1 MSQHDPREQAKRE
14 YQKALAKLA
23 KVFPEAAAGL
33 PDPATLNASEFL
45 GVTASAPVQNPPS
58 IPPHGQSPT
67 PKRRGQGRV
76 FLRGRIFWI
85 AYYAPKNGRMVEVR
99 ESFGTSEEAAR
110 KRLEDRLH
118 EVRNHKKGIKAF
130 VGPKQEKVTVEELLQ
145 HLERDYLIHKRSSWR
160 RLKSHLTH
168 VRNYFRSDRARSITR
183 SRLLAYIEFRQ
194 NEGAANATIN
204 RELEPLQRA
213 FSLALENEVL
223 AFAPK
228 FPSLPEDNARQVFF
242 NRADFIKVV
251 ANLKF
256 RDKLD
261 TDLQDF
267 MAWFFFTGM
276 RPKETKSL
284 TWASFDKEKWTI
296 RLEAKDAKTRSA
308 RKLAID
314 GELKAIIQRRIE
326 ARKRFPHCP
335 LIFHRRGKAVGDFRK
350 VWKKACEAVGLVGGL
365 TGYIPYDCRRT
376 AVRNLIRAGVEEST
390 AMKISG
396 HRTRSMLDRYNIQD
410 EQDIQEAMV
419 KVTEYVSTL
428 PVESQMVSL
437 EKAKAEAS

>member
-1 MSQHDPREQAKRE
+1 M
-14 YQKALAKLA
+14 
-23 KVFPEAAAGL
+23 
-33 PDPATLNASEFL
+33 
-45 GVTASAPVQNPPS
+45 
-58 IPPHGQSPT
+58 
-67 PKRRGQGRV
+67 RGDGRK
-76 FLRGRIFWI
+76 FLRGKVWWI
-85 AYYAPKNGRMVEVR
+85 AYYAPVNGRMVEVR
-99 ESFGTSEEAAR
+99 EGVSELEEDADR
-110 KRLEDRLH
+110 RLRDRIH
-118 EVRNHKKGIKAF
+118 EVMNHKKGIKAF

-145 HLERDYLIHKRSSWR
+145 ALERDYTIHNRSSWR

-168 VRNYFRSDRARSITR
+168 IRAYFGHDRARSITR
-183 SRLLAYIEFRQ
+183 SRLLAYIEYRQ
-194 NEGAANATIN
+194 KEGAANATIN

-223 AFAPK
+223 AFTPK

-242 NRADFIKVV
+242 NRADFLKVV

-256 RDKLD
+256 RGKLD

-267 MAWFFFTGM
+267 MSWFYFTGM
-276 RPKETKSL
+276 RPGETKSL

-296 RLEAKDAKTRSA
+296 RLEAKNAKTRKA

-326 ARKRFPHCP
+326 ARKRSPHCP
-335 LIFHRRGKAVGDFRK
+335 FIFHRRGKAVGDFRK

-365 TGYIPYDCRRT
+365 KGYIPYDCRRT
-376 AVRNLIRAGVEEST
+376 AVRNLIRSGVEEST

-419 KVTEYVSTL
+419 RVTEYVSTL
-428 PVESQMVSL
+428 PIESQVVSL
-437 EKAKAEAS
+437 GKAKDEAS

>member
-1 MSQHDPREQAKRE
+1 M
-14 YQKALAKLA
+14 
-23 KVFPEAAAGL
+23 
-33 PDPATLNASEFL
+33 
-45 GVTASAPVQNPPS
+45 
-58 IPPHGQSPT
+58 
-67 PKRRGQGRV
+67 RGDGRK
-76 FLRGRIFWI
+76 FLRGKIWWI

-99 ESFGTSEEAAR
+99 ESVGE
-110 KRLEDRLH
+110 LEKDADEQLRDRIH
-118 EVRNHKKGIKAF
+118 DVRNHKKGIKAF
-130 VGPKQEKVTVEELLQ
+130 VGPKQERVTVEELLEG
-145 HLERDYLIHKRSSWR
+145 LERDYLINKRSSWQ

-168 VRNYFRSDRARSITR
+168 IRTYFGRDRARSITR
-183 SRLLAYIEFRQ
+183 SRLSAYVEYRQ
-194 NEGAANATIN
+194 QEGAANAMIN

-213 FSLALENEVL
+213 FSLALENEIL

-242 NRADFIKVV
+242 NRADFLKVV

-256 RDKLD
+256 RGKID

-267 MAWFFFTGM
+267 MNWFFYTGM

-296 RLEAKDAKTRSA
+296 RLEAKNAKTRRS

-314 GELKAIIQRRIE
+314 GELRNILQRRIA
-326 ARKRFPHCP
+326 ARRLDCP
-335 LIFHRRGKAVGDFRK
+335 LIFHRRGLPVGDFRK
-350 VWKKACEAVGLVGGL
+350 VWKKACQAVGLVGGL
-365 TGYIPYDCRRT
+365 NGYIPYDCRRT
-376 AVRNLIRAGVEEST
+376 AVRNLIRSGVEEST

-428 PVESQMVSL
+428 PVESEVVRLTEVKSC
-437 EKAKAEAS
+437 S

>member
-1 MSQHDPREQAKRE
+1 MSNHDPREHAKRE
-14 YQKALAKLA
+14 YEKALAKLA
-23 KVFPEAAAGL
+23 KVGL
-33 PDPATLNASEFL
+33 SVPASFDPSTFL
-45 GVTASAPVQNPPS
+45 DSG
-58 IPPHGQSPT
+58 T
-67 PKRRGQGRV
+67 PITTKRRGQGRV
-76 FLRGRIFWI
+76 FLRGKRFWI
-85 AYYAPKNGRMVEVR
+85 AYYGPKDGRMVEIR
-99 ESFGTSEEAAR
+99 ESVGTSEEAAR
-110 KRLEDRLH
+110 KRLEGRLH
-118 EVRNHKKGIKAF
+118 EVRNHREGTKVF
-130 VGPKQEKVTVEELLQ
+130 VGHKQERITVEQLLKD
-145 HLERDYLIHKRSSWR
+145 LERDYVIHKRSSWS
-160 RLKSHLTH
+160 RLNSHLSH
-168 VRNYFRSDRARSITR
+168 VRAYFGRDRARSITR
-183 SRLLAYIEFRQ
+183 SRLLAYIEIRQ
-194 NEGAANATIN
+194 KEGAANATIN

-213 FSLALENEVL
+213 FSLALENETL

-242 NRADFIKVV
+242 NRADFLKVV

-256 RDKLD
+256 RGKID

-267 MAWFFFTGM
+267 MNWFFYTGM

-284 TWASFDKEKWTI
+284 TWASFDKEKSTI
-296 RLEAKDAKTRSA
+296 RLEARNAKTRSA

-350 VWKKACEAVGLVGGL
+350 IWKKACEAVGLVGGL
-365 TGYIPYDCRRT
+365 KGYIPYDCRRT
-376 AVRNLIRAGVEEST
+376 AVRNLIRSGVEEST

-396 HRTRSMLDRYNIQD
+396 HRTRSMIDRYNIQD

-428 PVESQMVSL
+428 PVESQVVSL
-437 EKAKAEAS
+437 GKAKDEAS

>member
-1 MSQHDPREQAKRE
+1 MSAHDLREQARRE
-14 YQKALAKLA
+14 YEKALEKLS

-33 PDPATLNASEFL
+33 PEPQPTS
-45 GVTASAPVQNPPS
+45 PS
-58 IPPHGQSPT
+58 GEPIT
-67 PKRRGQGRV
+67 TKRRGQGRI

-99 ESFGTSEEAAR
+99 ESVGTSEAAAQ
-110 KRLEDRLH
+110 KQLDERLH
-118 EVRNHKKGIKAF
+118 EVKNHKKGIKAF
-130 VGPKQEKVTVEELLQ
+130 VGPRQEKVTVEELLKD
-145 HLERDYLIHKRSSWR
+145 LERDYTIHNRSSWR

-168 VRNYFRSDRARSITR
+168 IRSYFRSDRARSVTR

-194 NEGAANATIN
+194 KEGAANATIN

-213 FSLALENEVL
+213 FSLALENETL
-223 AFAPK
+223 AFAPQ

-242 NRADFIKVV
+242 NRADFLKVV
-251 ANLKF
+251 ANLKV
-256 RDKLD
+256 RGKID

-267 MAWFFFTGM
+267 MNWFFYTGM

-284 TWASFDKEKWTI
+284 TWAAFDKEKWTI
-296 RLEAKDAKTRSA
+296 RLEAKNAKTRRS

-314 GELKAIIQRRIE
+314 GELRNILQRRIA
-326 ARKRFPHCP
+326 ARRLDCP
-335 LIFHRRGKAVGDFRK
+335 LIFHRRGKVIGDFRK
-350 VWKKACEAVGLVGGL
+350 IWKGACEAAGLVGGL
-365 TGYIPYDCRRT
+365 NGYIPYDCRRT
-376 AVRNLIRAGVEEST
+376 AVRNLIRSGVEEST

-410 EQDIQEAMV
+410 DQDIQEAMV

-428 PVESQMVSL
+428 PVESQVVSL
-437 EKAKAEAS
+437 GKVKTEAS